1 MDQDLQNMPEQHA
14 RDREDMYVF
23 ITSTFN
29 MQINLISYSVVF
41 VFVFLICSGFVVD
54 ALLMLLPS

>member
-29 MQINLISYSVVF
+29 MQINLISYSGF
-41 VFVFLICSGFVVD
+41 FLFLFFKFVVD
-54 ALLMLLPS
+54 S